1 MQNIRSTYETPSIK
15 EKQKRFIKQKF
26 KPSADVF
33 KVLTFLRKL
42 AKLNCCDLEGD

>member
-33 KVLTFLRKL
+33 KVLNIHFLRKL
-42 AKLNCCDLEGD
+42 ANVIVVI